1 MVHLVREVAG
11 VTSIEIIT
19 IGQALQGEA
28 VITIIAPIDV
38 MVEDTTT
45 VGIRAVMTTIKGSH
59 MATRVGMIRVE
70 ARIIEKEE
78 EEEKSIRRGTRGVTD
93 HNFKR
98 KKCKEANEYTTD

>member
-19 IGQALQGEA
+19 IGQVLQGEA

-38 MVEDTTT
+38 MVVDTTT
-45 VGIRAVMTTIKGSH
+45 AGIRAVMTTIKGSH
-59 MATRVGMIRVE
+59 MATHVGMIRVE
-70 ARIIEKEE
+70 ARTIGKA